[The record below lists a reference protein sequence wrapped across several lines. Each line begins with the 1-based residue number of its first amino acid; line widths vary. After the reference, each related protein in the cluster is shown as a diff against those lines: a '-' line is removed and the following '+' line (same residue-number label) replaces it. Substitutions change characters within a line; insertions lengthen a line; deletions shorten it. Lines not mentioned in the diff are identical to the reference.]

1 MYAWYFEKGLVMS
14 KSVKKVVTIA
24 AIIAMPYAAPA
35 IAGSIGLSSGIATA
49 LGGSALAGTVGSIV
63 GGAVTGS
70 VLGGLTSKAMGGSYA
85 TGRDMGMLSGAL
97 GGLSQTSVP
106 RQEIASAN
114 FGGTPQAGPIPT
126 LTGNYV
132 DATNAAINSAT
143 GTTAGATAGAAGT
156 GSGLTSVL
164 KNLTSPDT
172 LMRITTLALSE
183 DPDVT
188 GLTPEEAQLVEQRK
202 AELAEMA
209 TTNRAL
215 YDQQVNMANEF
226 LQKAAQAQ
234 GNPEAAFAE
243 TAIQTERQIAEGTR
257 GMSRSEADAVSRQA
271 KIQSTAAGAAAAAA
285 ESDRGQAAGL
295 RYTQA
300 ALSAL
305 PTEAPEGAAGLTLPL
320 MQDLAE
326 RRRQAQSDLVY
337 GTTSALGYGGEKDP
351 FLQTYNTRKA
361 SIGGSGS
368 IG

>member
-1 MYAWYFEKGLVMS
+1 MS
-14 KSVKKVVTIA
+14 KAVKSIVTIA

-35 IAGSIGLSSGIATA
+35 LAGSIGLSGGIATA
-49 LGGSALAGTVGSIV
+49 LGGSALAGTVGSVV
-63 GGAVTGS
+63 GGAITGS

-85 TGRDMGMLSGAL
+85 TGRDMGMLSGGL

-106 RQEIASAN
+106 
-114 FGGTPQAGPIPT
+114 GTSVDPMSLETVARPT

-143 GTTAGATAGAAGT
+143 GATAGATAGAAGT
-156 GSGLTSVL
+156 GTGLTSVL
-164 KNLTSPDT
+164 TNLTSPDT
-172 LMRITTLALSE
+172 LMRITTLALAE

-188 GLTPEEAQLVEQRK
+188 GLSPEEAQLVEQRK
-202 AELAEMA
+202 TELAEMA
-209 TTNRAL
+209 TTNKAL
-215 YDQQVNMANEF
+215 FDQQVAMANEF

-243 TAIQTERQIAEGTR
+243 TAIQTERQISENTR
-257 GMSRSEADAVSRQA
+257 GMSRDEAGSVARQA
-271 KIQSTAAGAAAAAA
+271 KIQGSAAGAAAAAA
-285 ESDRGQAAGL
+285 ETERGQAAGL

-300 ALSAL
+300 ALGYL
-305 PTEAPEGAAGLTLPL
+305 PTEAPQGYAGLALPL

-337 GTTSALGYGGEKDP
+337 GTTSALGYGEEKDP
-351 FLQTYNTRKA
+351 FLKTYNTA
-361 SIGGSGS
+361 SAGIGGNGS

>member
-1 MYAWYFEKGLVMS
+1 MS
-14 KSVKKVVTIA
+14 KSVKKIVTIA
-24 AIIAMPYAAPA
+24 AVIAMPYAATS
-35 IAGSIGLSSGIATA
+35 IAGSIGLSGGIASA
-49 LGGSALAGTVGSIV
+49 LGGSALAGTVGSAV

-70 VLGGLTSKAMGGSYA
+70 VLGGLTTKAMGGSYA
-85 TGRDMGMLSGAL
+85 TGRDLGMLSGAL
-97 GGLSQTSVP
+97 GGLSQTNVP
-106 RQEIASAN
+106 GGEIAINPHTDVSSS
-114 FGGTPQAGPIPT
+114 IPT

-132 DATNAAINSAT
+132 NATNAAINSAT
-143 GTTAGATAGAAGT
+143 GATAGTTAGTTVGATGT
-156 GSGLTSVL
+156 GTGLTSVL
-164 KNLTSPDT
+164 TNLTSPDT
-172 LMRITTLALSE
+172 LMRITTLALAE
-183 DPDVT
+183 DPNVT

-209 TTNRAL
+209 TTNKAL
-215 YDQQVNMANEF
+215 YDQQVAMANEF

-257 GMSRSEADAVSRQA
+257 GMSRSEADAISRQA

-285 ESDRGQAAGL
+285 EIDRGQAAGL

-300 ALSAL
+300 ALGYL
-305 PTEAPEGAAGLTLPL
+305 PTEAPQGAAGLTLPL

-326 RRRQAQSDLVY
+326 RRRQYQSDLVY

-351 FLQTYNTRKA
+351 FLKTYNTA
-361 SIGGSGS
+361 SAGIGGSGS

>member
-1 MYAWYFEKGLVMS
+1 MS
-14 KSVKKVVTIA
+14 KSVKKVVAVTA
-24 AIIAMPYAAPA
+24 MIAMPYAATT
-35 IAGSIGLSSGIATA
+35 IAGSIGLSGGIATA
-49 LGGSALAGTVGSIV
+49 LGGSALAGTVGSVV

-70 VLGGLTSKAMGGSYA
+70 VLGGLTTKAMGGSYA
-85 TGRDMGMLSGAL
+85 TGRDLGMLSGGL

-106 RQEIASAN
+106 GQKIASAN
-114 FGGTPQAGPIPT
+114 FGGTPQTGVPTPT
-126 LTGNYV
+126 LTGNYL
-132 DATNAAINSAT
+132 DATTAAINSAT
-143 GTTAGATAGAAGT
+143 GTTAGTTVGATGT
-156 GSGLTSVL
+156 GAGLTSVL

-257 GMSRSEADAVSRQA
+257 GMSRGEADAVSRQA

-285 ESDRGQAAGL
+285 ENDRGQAAGL

-305 PTEAPEGAAGLTLPL
+305 PTEAPQGYAGLTLPL

-351 FLQTYNTRKA
+351 FLKTYNTKQA